1 MSGGSIFVY
10 IHRPIHSIQPM
21 SSSSVSQ
28 SSITPAPKPA
38 KLKNMKIQTKPN
50 YCKNLIRH
58 DHRPIIRMIHLGKDA
73 AGQFLAKTLSWAN
86 YQRARV
92 PGTFCSQGS
101 LSHRDLIP
109 SISTRISL
117 WIPVARPVQSMETD
131 GNQIIISSSGLN
143 QDQTGFSSL
152 SALHPI
158 ASRMSLLQG
167 GI

>member
-10 IHRPIHSIQPM
+10 IHRPIHSIQPV

-92 PGTFCSQGS
+92 PGTFCSQGP

-109 SISTRISL
+109 QYLNQNLLVNTSSAACPVHGNRWKSDHHQQQRSESGSDRIFLIIST
-117 WIPVARPVQSMETD
+117 
-131 GNQIIISSSGLN
+131 
-143 QDQTGFSSL
+143 
-152 SALHPI
+152 
-158 ASRMSLLQG
+158 
-167 GI
+167 